1 MIYTPEEGVEVLGEE
16 GGAFQGVVRQE
27 VDPCI
32 PADHTVEG
40 QQAHPVHIVEEQHA
54 HPDLIVE
61 GLVLH
66 PVHLIGEQ
74 ESHLN
79 N

>member
-16 GGAFQGVVRQE
+16 GAFQGVVRQE
-27 VDPCI
+27 ADPCI

-40 QQAHPVHIVEEQHA
+40 QQAHPVHTVGGQQA

-66 PVHLIGEQ
+66 PVHLIGELH
-74 ESHLN
+74 SHLN